1 MTAAVQQITVLVVDD
16 EQVIR
21 DLCGHALK
29 EYRVLQA
36 GSLREA
42 LDLYQA
48 ERIDLVLT
56 DVMMPGGSGIELLK
70 QIKQLDPGALVV
82 VMTGFGDKEVILS
95 ALKEDA
101 DDFIN
106 KPLQILQLR
115 TAVQKVL
122 GKKALKDEIAT
133 LKRLDS
139 LKGAFLSL
147 ISHKLK
153 TPITSLSLALEELQR
168 YAVQFSP
175 EAECHERLRSMQEDL
190 RFLSRLVASLLRF
203 NQVMLPST
211 NAAMTPCN
219 LADLVRSAAETVQWE
234 AAKADVSLA
243 LQLPVAPRLSCDRE
257 RLLFALQQVI
267 DNAFKFIEGSGRVTV
282 SLAQQQEL
290 AEIVV
295 QDTGCGIPAVEMPKV
310 FERFYQVDPD
320 ATGQVP
326 GFGLGLFCAREI
338 IRQHGGTIAITSEPG
353 LGTTVT
359 ITLKTA
365 EERESRETADR

>member
-1 MTAAVQQITVLVVDD
+1 MTAAEQQITVLVVDD

-21 DLCGHALK
+21 DLCSHALK

-36 GSLREA
+36 GSLSEA
-42 LDLYQA
+42 LERYQA
-48 ERIDLVLT
+48 EPIDLVLT

-70 QIKQLDPGALVV
+70 QIKQLDPGALVI

-115 TAVQKVL
+115 TTVQKAL
-122 GKKALKDEIAT
+122 DKKALKDEIAT

-139 LKGAFLSL
+139 LKGSFLSL

-153 TPITSLSLALEELQR
+153 TPITSLSLGLEELQR
-168 YAVQFSP
+168 YAAQFAP
-175 EAECHERLRSMQEDL
+175 EEACHQRLDSMQEDL
-190 RFLSRLVASLLRF
+190 QFLSRLVASLLRF
-203 NQVMLPST
+203 NQVMLPT
-211 NAAMTPCN
+211 TPVALSGCD
-219 LADLVRSAAETVQWE
+219 LAELVRSATESVQWG
-234 AAKADVSLA
+234 AARPDVKLNIELSGA
-243 LQLPVAPRLSCDRE
+243 SRVACDRD
-257 RLLFALQQVI
+257 RLFFALQQVI
-267 DNAFKFIEGSGRVTV
+267 DNAFKFVEKNGTVTI
-282 SLAQQQEL
+282 SLMQQQDH

-295 QDTGCGIPAVEMPKV
+295 QDTGCGIPPEEMPKV

-338 IRQHGGTIAITSEPG
+338 IRQYGGSISISSEQG
-353 LGTTVT
+353 RGTTVT
-359 ITLKTA
+359 ISLKT
-365 EERESRETADR
+365 EEG

>member
-1 MTAAVQQITVLVVDD
+1 MTASEQQITVLVVDD

-42 LDLYQA
+42 LDLYQT

-139 LKGAFLSL
+139 LKGSFLSL
-147 ISHKLK
+147 ISHKLR
-153 TPITSLSLALEELQR
+153 TPLTSLTLGLEELQR
-168 YAVQFSP
+168 YATQFAP
-175 EAECHERLRSMQEDL
+175 EEACHERLRSMQEDL
-190 RFLSRLVASLLRF
+190 QFLSRLVGSLLRF
-203 NQVMLPST
+203 NQVMLPSS
-211 NAAMTPCN
+211 NAAMTPCD
-219 LADLVRSAAETVQWE
+219 LADLVRNAAEAVQWG
-234 AAKADVSLA
+234 AAKTDVVLD
-243 LQLPVAPRLSCDRE
+243 LQLSVGPHLTCDRE
-257 RLLFALQQVI
+257 RLQFAIQQVV
-267 DNAFKFIEGSGRVTV
+267 DNAFKFIDGSGRVTV
-282 SLAQQQEL
+282 SLVRKHDL

-295 QDTGCGIPAVEMPKV
+295 QDTGCGIPPEEMPKV

-338 IRQHGGTIAITSEPG
+338 IRQHGGTIAIVSQPG
-353 LGTTVT
+353 QGTTVS
-359 ITLKTA
+359 ITLKIA
-365 EERESRETADR
+365 EERESRETAD

>member
-1 MTAAVQQITVLVVDD
+1 MPDHQMITALVVDD

-42 LDLYQA
+42 LDLYQT
-48 ERIDLVLT
+48 EQIDLVLT

-70 QIKQLDPGALVV
+70 QIKQLDPGALVI
-82 VMTGFGDKEVILS
+82 VMTGFGDKEVVLS

-122 GKKALKDEIAT
+122 DKKALKDEIAT

-139 LKGAFLSL
+139 LKGVFLSL
-147 ISHKLK
+147 ISHKLR
-153 TPITSLSLALEELQR
+153 TPLTSLSLGLEELER
-168 YAVQFSP
+168 YATQFAP
-175 EAECHERLRSMQEDL
+175 EETSHERLDSMREDL
-190 RFLSRLVASLLRF
+190 QFLSRLVTSLLRF
-203 NQVMLPST
+203 NQVMT
-211 NAAMTPCN
+211 Q
-219 LADLVRSAAETVQWE
+219 ADNRYDCSCDLGELVRTAAATAVQTANRPAVSWE
-234 AAKADVSLA
+234 IRADSFA
-243 LQLPVAPRLSCDRE
+243 GFKGDCE
-257 RLLFALQQVI
+257 RLQFAIQQVI
-267 DNAFKFIEGSGRVTV
+267 DNAFKFTADGGRVIV
-282 SLAQQQEL
+282 SLVHQQDRLLIE
-290 AEIVV
+290 V
-295 QDTGCGIPAVEMPKV
+295 QDTGCGIPPEEMPKV

-338 IRQHGGTIAITSEPG
+338 IRQHGGTIAISSQPG
-353 LGTTVT
+353 QGTTVT
-359 ITLKTA
+359 ITLKSA
-365 EERESRETADR
+365 EERA

>member
-1 MTAAVQQITVLVVDD
+1 VAAAEQKLTVLVVDD

-36 GSLREA
+36 GSMREA
-42 LDLYQA
+42 LDLYQS
-48 ERIDLVLT
+48 EQIDLVLT
-56 DVMMPGGSGIELLK
+56 DVMMPGGSGLELLR
-70 QIKQLDPGALVV
+70 QVKQLDPGALVI

-115 TAVQKVL
+115 TTVQKAL

-139 LKGAFLSL
+139 LKGSFLAL

-168 YAVQFSP
+168 YAAQFSP
-175 EAECHERLRSMQEDL
+175 EAECHERLRSMREDL
-190 RFLSRLVASLLRF
+190 QFLSRLVASLLRF
-203 NQVMLPST
+203 NQVMLPT
-211 NAAMTPCN
+211 TPVALSSCD
-219 LADLVRSAAETVQWE
+219 LAELVRAAAEAVQWSAGRSDVKLSIDLSAA
-234 AAKADVSLA
+234 SR
-243 LQLPVAPRLSCDRE
+243 VACDRE

-267 DNAFKFIEGSGRVTV
+267 DNAFKFAERNGTVTIT
-282 SLAQQQEL
+282 LL
-290 AEIVV
+290 RRPDHAEIVV
-295 QDTGCGIPAVEMPKV
+295 QDTGCGIPPEEMPKV

-338 IRQHGGTIAITSEPG
+338 IRQYGGSISISSEQG
-353 LGTTVT
+353 QGTTVT
-359 ITLKTA
+359 ISLKT
-365 EERESRETADR
+365 EEE

>member
-1 MTAAVQQITVLVVDD
+1 MTEEHKITVLVVDD
-16 EQVIR
+16 EQIIR

-42 LDLYQA
+42 LDLYQV
-48 ERIDLVLT
+48 EHIDLVLT

-70 QIKQLDPGALVV
+70 QVKQLDPAAVVV
-82 VMTGFGDKEVILS
+82 VMTGFGDKDIILN

-106 KPLQILQLR
+106 KPLQLLQLR
-115 TAVQKVL
+115 TVLQKAL
-122 GKKALKDEIAT
+122 GKKALKEEIAT

-139 LKGAFLSL
+139 LKGSFLSL
-147 ISHKLK
+147 ISHKLR

-175 EAECHERLRSMQEDL
+175 EAACQERLRSMREDL
-190 RFLSRLVASLLRF
+190 QFLSRLVASLLRF
-203 NQVMLPST
+203 NQIMLPGN
-211 NAAMTPCN
+211 NAALTTC
-219 LADLVRSAAETVQWE
+219 DLVEVVRSAADTVQWG
-234 AAKADVSLA
+234 AGKPALA
-243 LQLPVAPRLSCDRE
+243 FTLQLPASPVLLPCDRE
-257 RLLFALQQVI
+257 RLMFALQQVI
-267 DNAFKFIEGSGRVTV
+267 DNAFKFTEESGRVTV
-282 SLAQQQEL
+282 SLDQQQDHL
-290 AEIVV
+290 QIVV
-295 QDTGCGIPAVEMPKV
+295 LDTGCGIPPEEMPKV

-338 IRQHGGTIAITSEPG
+338 IRQHGGTIAISSEPG
-353 LGTTVT
+353 QGTTVT
-359 ITLKTA
+359 ITLKMI
-365 EERESRETADR
+365 EERADSEASD

>member
-1 MTAAVQQITVLVVDD
+1 MATAEQQITVLVVDD

-56 DVMMPGGSGIELLK
+56 DVMMPGGSGIDLLK
-70 QIKQLDPGALVV
+70 QIKQLDPGAAVV

-115 TAVQKVL
+115 TTLQKVL

-139 LKGAFLSL
+139 LKGSFLSL
-147 ISHKLK
+147 ISHKLR
-153 TPITSLSLALEELQR
+153 TPLTSLSLGLEELQR
-168 YAVQFSP
+168 YAVQFAP
-175 EAECHERLRSMQEDL
+175 EEACHERLRSMQEDL
-190 RFLSRLVASLLRF
+190 QFLSRLVTSLLRF
-203 NQVMLPST
+203 NQVMTQAGSCFTCSCDLAEVVRM
-211 NAAMTPCN
+211 AAMT
-219 LADLVRSAAETVQWE
+219 AAQ
-234 AAKADVSLA
+234 AANRPAISLKISTDAVSGFK
-243 LQLPVAPRLSCDRE
+243 CDCE
-257 RLLFALQQVI
+257 RLQFAIQQVI
-267 DNAFKFIEGSGRVTV
+267 DNAFKFTADDGRVSV
-282 SLAQQQEL
+282 SLVQQQDRIQIE
-290 AEIVV
+290 V
-295 QDTGCGIPAVEMPKV
+295 QDTGCGIPPEEMPKV

-338 IRQHGGTIAITSEPG
+338 IRQHGGTIAINSQPG
-353 LGTTVT
+353 QGTTVS
-359 ITLKTA
+359 ITLKNA
-365 EERESRETADR
+365 EERE

>member
-42 LDLYQA
+42 LGLYQT

-139 LKGAFLSL
+139 LKGSFLSL
-147 ISHKLK
+147 ISHKLR
-153 TPITSLSLALEELQR
+153 TPLTSLTLGLEELQR
-168 YAVQFSP
+168 YATQFAP
-175 EAECHERLRSMQEDL
+175 EEACHERLRSMQEDL
-190 RFLSRLVASLLRF
+190 QFLSRLVGSLLRF
-203 NQVMLPST
+203 NQVMLPSS
-211 NAAMTPCN
+211 NAAMTPCD
-219 LADLVRSAAETVQWE
+219 LADLVRNAAEAVQWG
-234 AAKADVSLA
+234 AAKTDVVLD
-243 LQLPVAPRLSCDRE
+243 LQLSVGPRLTCDRE
-257 RLLFALQQVI
+257 RLQFAIQQVV
-267 DNAFKFIEGSGRVTV
+267 DNAFKFIDGSGRVTV
-282 SLAQQQEL
+282 SLDRKHDL

-295 QDTGCGIPAVEMPKV
+295 QDTGCGIPPEEMPKV

-338 IRQHGGTIAITSEPG
+338 IRQHGGTIAIVSQPG
-353 LGTTVT
+353 QGTTVS
-359 ITLKTA
+359 ITLKIA
-365 EERESRETADR
+365 EERESRETAD

>member
-1 MTAAVQQITVLVVDD
+1 MTASEQQITVLVVDD

-42 LDLYQA
+42 LDLYQT

-139 LKGAFLSL
+139 LKGSFLSL
-147 ISHKLK
+147 ISHKLR
-153 TPITSLSLALEELQR
+153 TPLTSLSLGLEELQR
-168 YAVQFSP
+168 YAAQFAP
-175 EAECHERLRSMQEDL
+175 QEACHERLRSMQEDL
-190 RFLSRLVASLLRF
+190 QFLSRLVGSLLRF
-203 NQVMLPST
+203 NQVMLPSS
-211 NAAMTPCN
+211 NAAMTSFD
-219 LADLVRSAAETVQWE
+219 LADVVRSAAEAVQWG
-234 AAKADVSLA
+234 AAKADVVLD
-243 LQLPVAPRLSCDRE
+243 LQLPVAPRLTCDRE
-257 RLLFALQQVI
+257 RLQFAIQQVI
-267 DNAFKFIEGSGRVTV
+267 DNAFKFIDGSGRVTV
-282 SLAQQQEL
+282 SLVRKHEL

-295 QDTGCGIPAVEMPKV
+295 QDTGCGIPPEEMPKV

-338 IRQHGGTIAITSEPG
+338 IRQHGGTIAIVSQPG
-353 LGTTVT
+353 QGTTVS
-359 ITLKTA
+359 ITLKIA

>member
-1 MTAAVQQITVLVVDD
+1 MTAAEQQITVLVVDD

-42 LDLYQA
+42 LDLYQT

-56 DVMMPGGSGIELLK
+56 DVMMPGGSGIDLLK
-70 QIKQLDPGALVV
+70 QIKQLDPGAAVV
-82 VMTGFGDKEVILS
+82 VMTGFGDKEIILN

-106 KPLQILQLR
+106 KPLQLLQLR

-122 GKKALKDEIAT
+122 GKKALKEELAT

-139 LKGAFLSL
+139 LKGSFLSL

-175 EAECHERLRSMQEDL
+175 EAECHERLRSMREDL
-190 RFLSRLVASLLRF
+190 QFLSRLVASLLRF
-203 NQVMLPST
+203 NQVMLPSS
-211 NAAMTPCN
+211 NAALMPCD
-219 LADLVRSAAETVQWE
+219 LADLVRSAAETVQWG
-234 AAKADVSLA
+234 AAKPDVSLT
-243 LQLPVAPRLSCDRE
+243 LQLPLTPRFTCDRE

-282 SLAQQQEL
+282 SLVQQQEFV
-290 AEIVV
+290 EIVV
-295 QDTGCGIPAVEMPKV
+295 QDTGCGIPPEEMPKV

-338 IRQHGGTIAITSEPG
+338 IRQHNGTIAITSEPG
-353 LGTTVT
+353 QGTTVT
-359 ITLKTA
+359 ITLRVT
-365 EERESRETADR
+365 EEQPA

>member
-1 MTAAVQQITVLVVDD
+1 MTAAGQQITVLVVDD

-56 DVMMPGGSGIELLK
+56 DVMMPGGSGIELLR
-70 QIKQLDPGALVV
+70 QVKQLDPGALVI

-139 LKGAFLSL
+139 LKGSFLSL
-147 ISHKLK
+147 ISHKLR
-153 TPITSLSLALEELQR
+153 TPLTSLSLGLEELQR
-168 YAVQFSP
+168 YAVQFAP
-175 EAECHERLRSMQEDL
+175 EEACHERLSSMQEDL
-190 RFLSRLVASLLRF
+190 QFLSRLVTSLLRF
-203 NQVMLPST
+203 NQVMIQDGRCFTCSCDLAEVVRAAAATAAQVANRPTINLEIST
-211 NAAMTPCN
+211 DA
-219 LADLVRSAAETVQWE
+219 VVGF
-234 AAKADVSLA
+234 
-243 LQLPVAPRLSCDRE
+243 SCDRE
-257 RLLFALQQVI
+257 RLQFAVQQVI
-267 DNAFKFIEGSGRVTV
+267 DNAFKFTADGGRVIV
-282 SLAQQQEL
+282 SLVQQQDRIQIE
-290 AEIVV
+290 V
-295 QDTGCGIPAVEMPKV
+295 QDTGCGIPPEEMPKV

-338 IRQHGGTIAITSEPG
+338 IRQHGGSIAISSQPG
-353 LGTTVT
+353 QGTTVS
-359 ITLKTA
+359 IILKSA